1 MKAFRFRRMSIG
13 RLGGYLTLFGV
24 ALLLAQLSDE
34 GWAQRAPPAKHKGVA
49 VKSLGVVSEKSL
61 SRQLGLTGYILQLRE
76 ITLEPGGEIA
86 KHSHAERPGFAYTA
100 SGSWVEGRANGEI
113 EYPAGEDKG
122 STIIEDADTV
132 HWIFNDGS
140 APAKVL
146 VCDIVASPS

>member
-1 MKAFRFRRMSIG
+1 MRAFRFRRTSIS
-13 RLGGYLTLFGV
+13 RWGGYLAIFGV
-24 ALLLAQLSDE
+24 GLLLAQVSDE
-34 GWAQRAPPAKHKGVA
+34 GWALRAPPAKHKGVA
-49 VKSLGVVSEKSL
+49 VKSLGVVAEKSL
-61 SRQLGLTGYILQLRE
+61 SRQLGLSGYIMQLRE
-76 ITLEPGGEIA
+76 ITLDPGGEIA

-100 SGSWVEGRANGEI
+100 SGSWVEGRASGEI

-146 VCDIVASPS
+146 VCDIVRSPS

>member
-1 MKAFRFRRMSIG
+1 MKGWQGVPRR
-13 RLGGYLTLFGV
+13 REL
-24 ALLLAQLSDE
+24 
-34 GWAQRAPPAKHKGVA
+34 PASQEA
-49 VKSLGVVSEKSL
+49 
-61 SRQLGLTGYILQLRE
+61 GLRCE

-113 EYPAGEDKG
+113 AYPAGKDKG

-132 HWIFNDGS
+132 HWIFNDDS
-140 APAKVL
+140 ASAKVL